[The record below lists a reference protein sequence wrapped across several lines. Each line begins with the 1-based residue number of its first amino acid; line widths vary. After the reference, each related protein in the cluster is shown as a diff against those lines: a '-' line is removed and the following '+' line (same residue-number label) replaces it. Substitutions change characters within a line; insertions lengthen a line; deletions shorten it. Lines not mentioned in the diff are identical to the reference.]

1 MARPIWSGVLSFGL
15 LNIPVQLMTAER
27 RTDIHFRMLDC
38 RNNAP
43 VRYERLNAETGE
55 EVPWNDIC
63 KAYEYEKGNFV
74 VLKKEDFAQAGS
86 AGREAIEIES
96 FVDPDTIDPRHF
108 EKPYMLLPGK
118 KADKGYVLLR
128 DTLQRSKKVGI
139 ARIVIRTRE
148 YLCAVLARDAALVVV
163 LMRFAEE
170 LVPYDEYRFPEGKL
184 ESYRIQPREMAMAEE
199 LIESMSTKWNPEEY
213 KDQFAKRMHAVI
225 NKRLKS
231 GGKKTTTSVDKSA
244 AKASTNVVDF
254 MSLLHKSIA
263 ANHRSPA
270 KKTSAVRKPAK
281 SARKT
286 KPAAKAARRIA
297 KHR

>member
-15 LNIPVQLMTAER
+15 LNVPVQLMTAER

-43 VRYERLNAETGE
+43 VRYERLNSETGE

-74 VLKKEDFAQAGS
+74 VLNKEDLAQAGS

-96 FVDPDTIDPRHF
+96 FVELDAIDPRHF

-128 DTLQRSKKVGI
+128 DTLERSKKVGI

-148 YLCAVLARDAALVVV
+148 YLCAVIARENALVVM

-170 LVPYDEYRFPEGKL
+170 LVAYDEYKFPTGKP
-184 ESYRIQPREMAMAEE
+184 ESYRIQPREFAMARE

-225 NKRLKS
+225 DKRLKS
-231 GGKKTTTSVDKSA
+231 GGKKSKAHVTKSGA
-244 AKASTNVVDF
+244 EESTNVVDF

-263 ANHRSPA
+263 ANRRSPA
-270 KKTSAVRKPAK
+270 QKSSAGKKATKTLSAKAKRPAK
-281 SARKT
+281 KKVAGSR
-286 KPAAKAARRIA
+286 
-297 KHR
+297 